1 MGKIAVLGEVV
12 VDRIITD
19 TAKKDIAGGS
29 AANCALALMRKGDDV
44 QFRARF
50 STDKDGDFLYQEA
63 IRNQLDVTYSVRTD
77 RPATLVEVRLSA
89 TGSPNY
95 QFHLSGTADWHWT
108 DAELAELD
116 LGSQDAVIYGSLAAI
131 LEPNFSRIQ
140 EWLRSHNNSNLLVG
154 YDPNARPSAIDQRD
168 HDVIRD
174 RIIQLVR
181 SADVVKVSDE
191 DLAWISPEVDPE
203 SMASYWSTTGP
214 QLVILTRGENGASAY
229 RQGNCLAHASGVKTK
244 VADTVGAGD
253 TLMAWLVSG
262 LIDSAL
268 ICRFD
273 ADNVIRILDQ
283 AVKAAAIT
291 CSRVGC
297 DPPNYAEVN

>member
-12 VDRIITD
+12 VDRIVTD
-19 TAKKDIAGGS
+19 TAKKDVAGGS

-63 IRNQLDVTYSVRTD
+63 LKNQLDVTYSVRTD
-77 RPATLVEVRLSA
+77 QPATLVEVRLSA
-89 TGSPNY
+89 TGSPSY
-95 QFHLSGTADWHWT
+95 EFHLSGTADWHWT

-116 LGSQDAVIYGSLAAI
+116 LALQDAFIYGSLAAI

-140 EWLRSHNNSNLLVG
+140 SWLRSHENSNLLVC
-154 YDPNARPSAIDQRD
+154 YDPNARPSAIDQSD
-168 HDVIRD
+168 HDEIRD
-174 RIIQLVR
+174 RIYQLVR
-181 SADVVKVSDE
+181 TADVVKVSDE
-191 DLAWISPEVDPE
+191 DLAWISPEADPE
-203 SMASYWSTTGP
+203 SMAANWSNTGP
-214 QLVILTRGENGASAY
+214 ELVILTRGENGASAY
-229 RQGNCLAHASGVKTK
+229 RQGICLADVSGVSTK

-262 LIDSAL
+262 LIDSAP
-268 ICRFD
+268 ISRFD
-273 ADNVIRILDQ
+273 ADNVLKILHQ

-297 DPPNYAEVN
+297 DPPKNTEVN